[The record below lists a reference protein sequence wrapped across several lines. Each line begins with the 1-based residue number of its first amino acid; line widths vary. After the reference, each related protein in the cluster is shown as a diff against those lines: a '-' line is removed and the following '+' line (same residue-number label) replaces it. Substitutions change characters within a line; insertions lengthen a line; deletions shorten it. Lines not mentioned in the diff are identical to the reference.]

1 MNFKITI
8 LPSAKRDLKK
18 LKQRGLEIAQTIQ
31 QVLSENPYPH
41 DDRVKPI
48 RGFPYPLYELKVAN
62 YRVVYTIEVN
72 EVTVYLVIHRRDL
85 ERGLRTRMQ

>member
-18 LKQRGLEIAQTIQ
+18 LKQRGLEIVQTIQ
-31 QVLSENPYPH
+31 RALSENPYPH

-62 YRVVYTIEVN
+62 YRVVEAN

-85 ERGLRTRMQ
+85 ERGLRTRMR

>member
-8 LPSAKRDLKK
+8 LPAAKRDLKK

-31 QVLSENPYPH
+31 RVLSENPHPH
-41 DDRVKPI
+41 ANRVKPI

-62 YRVVYTIEVN
+62 Y
-72 EVTVYLVIHRRDL
+72 
-85 ERGLRTRMQ
+85 